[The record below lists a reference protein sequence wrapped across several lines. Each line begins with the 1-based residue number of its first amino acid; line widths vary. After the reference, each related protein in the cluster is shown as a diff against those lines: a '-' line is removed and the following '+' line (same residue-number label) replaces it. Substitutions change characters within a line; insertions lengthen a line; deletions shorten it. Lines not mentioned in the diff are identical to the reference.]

1 MYGAENFVGTMIL
14 CVPRI
19 IDKIYEYAQ
28 HRPVDTK
35 LNPFSALGL
44 AKSSL
49 TLGISRCSRAL
60 NYNFASFYP
69 LRQSLGLTS
78 QIIVMV
84 FFSKFTISLFA
95 LQFFAVQGFPA
106 ESRSDGINICGGN
119 AYPCPVG
126 YICCGP
132 LVDINGTVY
141 GSSCVPENGACPL

>member
-49 TLGISRCSRAL
+49 TLGISRCS
-60 NYNFASFYP
+60 SH
-69 LRQSLGLTS
+69 
-78 QIIVMV
+78 
-84 FFSKFTISLFA
+84 
-95 LQFFAVQGFPA
+95 VQGFPA